1 MTHRQSFKNGTHLKA
16 ARAFAG
22 LKQSELAS
30 LAGLH
35 GNSIKRLEGLPRIPF
50 RDYAAECAGKALLA
64 KGIIAD
70 VLPVVHVRLADGTG
84 QSG

>member
-1 MTHRQSFKNGTHLKA
+1 MTHRQSFKSGCHLKA

-22 LKQSELAS
+22 MKQSELAA

-35 GNSIKRLEGLPRIPF
+35 VNSIKRLEGLTRIPF
-50 RDYAAECAGKALLA
+50 RDHAAECAGRALLA

-70 VLPVVHVRLADGTG
+70 VLPVAHVRLADGTG